1 MAAKKRMTGADGKS
15 ADTYTRQAA
24 AKSASLRATNKRYNR
39 LEAALIDAGIPM
51 SKAAAEAQRIMEKAM
66 GKGRSTPIK
75 GYGASPNRNKKK

>member
-15 ADTYTRQAA
+15 ADTYSRQA
-24 AKSASLRATNKRYNR
+24 KVRSAGLRASGKGYNR

-51 SKAAAEAQRIMEKAM
+51 SQAKAEAQKIMEKAM

-75 GYGASPNRNKKK
+75 GYGVSPNRNRKK